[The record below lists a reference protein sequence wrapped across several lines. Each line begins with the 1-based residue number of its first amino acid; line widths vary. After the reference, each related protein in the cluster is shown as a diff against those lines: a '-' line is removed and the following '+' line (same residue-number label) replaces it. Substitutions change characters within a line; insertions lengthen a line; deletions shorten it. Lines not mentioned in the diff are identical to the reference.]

1 MKTYGAS
8 KSVNVFRFS
17 FSLPK
22 KDIPL
27 KIKRN
32 GEPMQRKNLHKKI
45 QAFSQF
51 YFQKHSKLIHSKF
64 KCIFDSATFCLK
76 NVKVCNN
83 LVKDKV

>member
-1 MKTYGAS
+1 MVQ
-8 KSVNVFRFS
+8 VNVLMCSDFHFHCQT
-17 FSLPK
+17 K
-22 KDIPL
+22 NIPL
-27 KIKRN
+27 KIKRI

-76 NVKVCNN
+76 NVKVYNN
-83 LVKDKV
+83 LVKDKI